1 MRHKT
6 QRYMVSFFIFLTTTP
21 VSFGAHPFQDLTIVV
36 NSCDKY
42 EELWDPF
49 FKIFFL
55 RWPAVTNGSVPIV
68 LITNTKKFTHPR
80 VNVFMHSSET
90 SWSDTFGRALRAVK
104 TPYIL
109 YLQDD
114 YFLSRLNV
122 KRLGQLLEIMK
133 NENAG

>member
-1 MRHKT
+1 M
-6 QRYMVSFFIFLTTTP
+6 
-21 VSFGAHPFQDLTIVV
+21 
-36 NSCDKY
+36 
-42 EELWDPF
+42 
-49 FKIFFL
+49 
-55 RWPAVTNGSVPIV
+55 TNGSVPIV

-104 TPYIL
+104 TPYIF